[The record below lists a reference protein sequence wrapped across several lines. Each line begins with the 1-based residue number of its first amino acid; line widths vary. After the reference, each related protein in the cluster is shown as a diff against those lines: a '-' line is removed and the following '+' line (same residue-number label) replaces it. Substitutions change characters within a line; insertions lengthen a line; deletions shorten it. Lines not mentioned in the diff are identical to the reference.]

1 MKINKWTVTQITSPN
16 KWGVTEYLCICDC
29 GTERYQQLSTLAKN
43 RSKGCMSCRRV
54 PMEKKYGK
62 WTIISEAGSNRHN
75 QIIYNV
81 KCDCGFEKIVRKW
94 TLITGSTTQCN
105 NCAFKENSKR
115 ALKHGLT
122 RTKVYAA
129 WSDMKARCLNQ
140 THVYYKNYGARG
152 IKIYEPW
159 LEFVCFFKDMGH
171 VPNGMQLGRK
181 DVNKDY
187 TPDNTIWTT
196 AKKNMSN
203 RTNSR
208 QRKLD

>member
-1 MKINKWTVTQITSPN
+1 MKINKWTVTQTTSPN

-29 GTERYQQLSTLAKN
+29 GTERYQQLSTLSKN

-94 TLITGSTTQCN
+94 SLISGSTTQCN
-105 NCAFKENSKR
+105 SCAFKQNSKR
-115 ALKHGLT
+115 AYKHGLT
-122 RTKVYAA
+122 KTKVYAA
-129 WSDMKARCLNQ
+129 WSDMKRRCLNQ

-159 LEFVCFFKDMGH
+159 YEFICFFKDMGH
-171 VPNGMQLGRK
+171 VPKGKQLGRK

-187 TPDNTIWTT
+187 TPDNTIWVT
-196 AKKNMSN
+196 AKENTNN

-208 QRKLD
+208 QRK